1 MVSRVPTIAL
11 KSVRLPPQLI
21 VPMLIL
27 LVLGVAA
34 LFYEPEIVT
43 VIGMVVYLLH
53 IPYAGWKYQHLKNHP
68 ELWRT
73 AASVDAG
80 VGPAAVCACASRVG
94 SGSPGRTAGR
104 VPDAPPAPARHRP
117 AGPRR

>member
-1 MVSRVPTIAL
+1 
-11 KSVRLPPQLI
+11 
-21 VPMLIL
+21 MLIL

-68 ELWRT
+68 ELWRGRRAWT
-73 AASVDAG
+73 PASVQPPGAAADPASAAG
-80 VGPAAVCACASRVG
+80 RGPD
-94 SGSPGRTAGR
+94 AGR